1 MVLGVVVQS
10 LKPVKLLATCK
21 GTQQLPTLLAM
32 LGVVGCWELLGPLHV
47 AKDSLVAV
55 FSRHATLLPPL
66 RDETKTAARETGKG
80 EKREKWRVQLKRA
93 AAWAGFFEAGLR
105 YPRVSTKFEL
115 KYESLKNKSSLILFT
130 YNLMIGYSKKNRE
143 NYPRK
148 CFR

>member
-1 MVLGVVVQS
+1 M
-10 LKPVKLLATCK
+10 
-21 GTQQLPTLLAM
+21 
-32 LGVVGCWELLGPLHV
+32 HV

-66 RDETKTAARETGKG
+66 PDETKTASRETGKG
-80 EKREKWRVQLKRA
+80 EKGEKWRVQLKRA
-93 AAWAGFFEAGLR
+93 AAWAGLFEAGLR
-105 YPRVSTKFEL
+105 YPRVGAKFEF
-115 KYESLKNKSSLILFT
+115 KYESLKSKPSLILFP